1 MATVRRYDRAELSRP
16 IKTDAG
22 FIRGEAY
29 LTRAGIFEYVQP
41 DGSVRRELR
50 PPEEVFR
57 DDSLDTLKAVPLTLD
72 HPAEAVT
79 VKNVKELAV
88 GTIGTDIFP
97 DYNYVRGTVVIM
109 DEAAIEAA
117 ESGAKRELSC
127 GYNCDLEIQS
137 GEWEGQRFD
146 AIQRNIRYNHVAL
159 VEAGR
164 AGPEVGLRLDS
175 ADAVATTV
183 HRADSRD
190 TRPDPG
196 RKEKPMAVIRIDRID
211 YEAPEQTAQA
221 VRVKLDEMEA
231 EKKDIEAEKKKLD
244 EELEKLKAQRDQ
256 LQEELEKKQAED
268 EAKEKERADSLREA
282 VRARVALE
290 SQARAMLGDEVKLDE
305 MDDLEV
311 KKAVVSKVFPAA
323 KLDGK
328 SDVYLEARYD
338 AALELHKS
346 APNEA
351 LGNLRARIDS
361 ATSGGGVSTSQ
372 ERRDA
377 MLAKARDAWK
387 QPIMPRKG
395 A

>member
-16 IKTDAG
+16 TKTDAG
-22 FIRGEAY
+22 FLRGEAY

-117 ESGAKRELSC
+117 ESGDKRELSC

-164 AGPEVGLRLDS
+164 AGPEVGIRLDS
-175 ADAVATTV
+175 KDAIAASAYRT
-183 HRADSRD
+183 D
-190 TRPDPG
+190 TQDPRPNPG
-196 RKEKPMAVIRIDRID
+196 RKEKPMAVIRIDRVD

-221 VRVKLDEMEA
+221 VRARFDELEEEKTDLEEEKKALDEQ
-231 EKKDIEAEKKKLD
+231 I
-244 EELEKLKAQRDQ
+244 EKLKAEKDA
-256 LQEELEKKQAED
+256 LEEELAQAKTKDEEEEKK
-268 EAKEKERADSLREA
+268 RADAIKQA

-290 SQARAMLGDEVKLDE
+290 SQAAPILGAEAKLDE
-305 MDDLEV
+305 MDDLAI
-311 KKAVVSKVFPAA
+311 KRAVIEKLSPGV

-328 SDVYLEARYD
+328 TDIYIEARYD

-361 ATSGGGVSTSQ
+361 ATSGGGVSTAQ

-377 MLAKARDAWK
+377 MLAKTRDAWK